1 MTIKTAKTVK
11 TATPKTVKTPAK
23 TAKTKTPAPVAELFA
38 MRDLATFEALDEATR
53 YTALLAYNKTLTA
66 SACVTAELVAHK
78 VAIVGALQVLEVAKA
93 GNAHT
98 ARLHTLAIHLLTN
111 GLEGKTLTQTAVGKL
126 LGVTQGT
133 VNKYKTAQAVIDLGK
148 SKDITVSLS
157 AVLVGINKGTV
168 KASEVHKMD
177 TDALVSLTHSAQ
189 VARVQ
194 DAQAQGVAKRTGKA
208 QGKRVARPEGN
219 AKGKTPTPAKVTVAS
234 LTADTVRDIKAL
246 PDMVKQGALTKGAI
260 VEALE
265 LALADIIAQG

>member
-1 MTIKTAKTVK
+1 MTTK
-11 TATPKTVKTPAK
+11 TATPKTAKTVKTPAK
-23 TAKTKTPAPVAELFA
+23 TKTPAPVDLFA
-38 MRDLATFEALDEATR
+38 MRDLASFEALDDATR

-66 SACVTAELVAHK
+66 SACVTADLVAHK

-111 GLEGKTLTQTAVGKL
+111 GLEGKSLTQTAVGKL

-148 SKDITVSLS
+148 AKDITVSLS

-168 KASEVHKMD
+168 KASEVHDMD
-177 TDALVSLTHSAQ
+177 TEALVNLTHAAQ

-219 AKGKTPTPAKVTVAS
+219 AKTPAPVAPAKVTVAS
-234 LTADTVRDIKAL
+234 LTKTWAQDIKAL
-246 PDMVKQGALTKGAI
+246 PEMVKQGALTKDAI
-260 VEALE
+260 VEALQD
-265 LALADIIAQG
+265 ALADIIAQG